1 VTVNAVCP
9 GYTDT
14 DLIGESVA
22 RIAAKTGRSA
32 EEVKAD
38 LAKEYSTS
46 ERDRVYA
53 EKAGRLTD
61 LTYQDATS
69 LEPAAKELGLT
80 LQKTDLFA
88 RTGGTGL
95 AANPNVLKAAFS
107 DGVLVQNNNS
117 DPIEIGPNHIL
128 VLRIAERKPATP
140 KAIEEVRDQV
150 KAKIVSERAA
160 KKAKARAD
168 ELFAALGKGETLEQ
182 VATANKLKVESQQ
195 GMGRDAAT
203 TDSALVKAAF
213 ALPRPQEGKPQYQ
226 LVELGGNT
234 YALLQ
239 LDSVTDGDPSTLD
252 AKTKQAARNT
262 LSQDVATVLTREF
275 IAALRAGT
283 KVHITEDRLQQ

>member
-1 VTVNAVCP
+1 M
-9 GYTDT
+9 
-14 DLIGESVA
+14 
-22 RIAAKTGRSA
+22 
-32 EEVKAD
+32 
-38 LAKEYSTS
+38 
-46 ERDRVYA
+46 
-53 EKAGRLTD
+53 
-61 LTYQDATS
+61 
-69 LEPAAKELGLT
+69 
-80 LQKTDLFA
+80 
-88 RTGGTGL
+88 
-95 AANPNVLKAAFS
+95 LKAAFS
-107 DGVLVQNNNS
+107 DTVLVQNNNS

-128 VLRIAERKPATP
+128 VMRIAERKPATP

-168 ELFAALGKGETLEQ
+168 ELFAAIGKGETLEQ

-195 GMGRDAAT
+195 GTGRDAASIE
-203 TDSALVKAAF
+203 SALVKAAF

-262 LSQDVATVLTREF
+262 SSQERDATREF
-275 IAALRAGT
+275 IERCADQDQLS
-283 KVHITEDRLQQ
+283 EDSCRMEPARRCTRRLMSAWPKQQ